1 MLGLKCLKEIAKFA
15 FFSGLAALPACYHG
29 DTFGMSKYTRKV
41 ISLMTHETRE
51 AAGEVKGES
60 STTSQPQRVTGW
72 EHGQND
78 DL

>member
-1 MLGLKCLKEIAKFA
+1 
-15 FFSGLAALPACYHG
+15 
-29 DTFGMSKYTRKV
+29 
-41 ISLMTHETRE
+41 MTHETRE